1 MAPLLA
7 AGTPAGLAVLAGGA
21 AAALATDLAVLD
33 EVEASATPGTTQ
45 LVVAKA
51 PASAARSVFRAGAL
65 LTGDRIA

>member
-1 MAPLLA
+1 MTPLLA
-7 AGTPAGLAVLAGGA
+7 AGTPPGLAVLVAG